1 MKNLWTG
8 KRITTGNLKVSGYLP
23 ILAVVAAISAVA
35 VAGFE
40 LTSAVAAGDLQVS
53 GVSQVASSAPGEQPP
68 PAAPQQPS
76 EVAVVI
82 SGDPGTP
89 PRYAIPD
96 FLALT
101 PDAAEAA
108 KTVAQVLWDD
118 FTFEREFY
126 LIPRDTYASIPVARS
141 ADQIAFSAWNE
152 LGADAVVFG
161 TVRKTGDSVRVE
173 IRLFNV
179 RTRQPVFAKEYTG
192 TDSNPRLYAHTIADE
207 IHQQQRALRG
217 VARTK
222 LAFSSDR
229 NRERVAG
236 SVENRDVKEIY
247 IADYDG
253 ANMRRITTN
262 RQLNLTPV
270 WAPDARSIAYTSYRR
285 GYPDLFIAMIYQG
298 LQQEPTKGGTQNW
311 LPMFSPDG
319 TRIVFTSSREGN
331 PELYIINRDGSGL
344 RRLTNHPAI
353 DTTPTWSPTGTQ
365 IAFTSDRA
373 GQPQIYIV
381 GADGLNLRRLTT
393 AESYADRPT
402 WSPAPFNEIAFAAR
416 TGPGYDIKIYDLATG
431 MTRQITFGEGSNES
445 PAYAAKRPASG
456 VYVDAHRAH
465 AGVHDR
471 PRRSRR
477 SPGHTRRQQ
486 LHTFMVQL
494 TDMRAYLA
502 LVIAISLAVAGC
514 SRRQPPVAQPA
525 PPPAAAPPAT
535 AAAPP
540 PPPVRVEEALPVPA
554 EPVAEDSI
562 GGRSLD
568 ELNRDSP
575 FKPVFFEL
583 DSSELD
589 DPGRAIVA
597 GNAAL
602 LKKYSGLGDYRR
614 RTRR

>member
-1 MKNLWTG
+1 VNVKNRWPG
-8 KRITTGNLKVSGYLP
+8 KRIATRNLKVSGYLP
-23 ILAVVAAISAVA
+23 VLTIVAAISAVA
-35 VAGFE
+35 VAGFQP
-40 LTSAVAAGDLQVS
+40 TSAAAGADRWGS
-53 GVSQVASSAPGEQPP
+53 AASSEAAGGLQASGQTPDQQPP
-68 PAAPQQPS
+68 APTPQQPS

-96 FLALT
+96 FLALN
-101 PDAAEAA
+101 PEAAESA

-141 ADQIAFSAWNE
+141 PDQIAFSAWNE

-161 TVRKTGDSVRVE
+161 TVRKTGDMVRVE
-173 IRLFNV
+173 VRLVNI
-179 RTRQPVFAKEYTG
+179 RTRQSVFGKEYTG
-192 TDSNPRLYAHTIADE
+192 TESNPRLFAHTIADE

-247 IADYDG
+247 ISDYDG
-253 ANMRRITTN
+253 ANTRRITTN

-285 GYPDLFIAMIYQG
+285 GYPDLFIALIYQG

-393 AESYADRPT
+393 SESYADRPT

-445 PAYAAKRPASG
+445 PAYAANGRHLAFTSTRTGRTQVFTIGRDGRG
-456 VYVDAHRAH
+456 VRQV
-465 AGVHDR
+465 
-471 PRRSRR
+471 
-477 SPGHTRRQQ
+477 TR
-486 LHTFMVQL
+486 
-494 TDMRAYLA
+494 D
-502 LVIAISLAVAGC
+502 
-514 SRRQPPVAQPA
+514 
-525 PPPAAAPPAT
+525 
-535 AAAPP
+535 
-540 PPPVRVEEALPVPA
+540 
-554 EPVAEDSI
+554 
-562 GGRSLD
+562 
-568 ELNRDSP
+568 
-575 FKPVFFEL
+575 
-583 DSSELD
+583 
-589 DPGRAIVA
+589 
-597 GNAAL
+597 GNNFTP
-602 LKKYSGLGDYRR
+602 SWSN
-614 RTRR
+614 